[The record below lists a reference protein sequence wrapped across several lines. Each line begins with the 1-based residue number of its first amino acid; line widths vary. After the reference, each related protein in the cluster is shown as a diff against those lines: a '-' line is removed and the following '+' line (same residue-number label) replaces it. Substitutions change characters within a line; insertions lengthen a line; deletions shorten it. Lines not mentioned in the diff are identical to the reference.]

1 MQEVMQVSNYS
12 PNWSPGT
19 PLEDDEKISD
29 AEKAQ
34 LVEES
39 KAAGNFTE
47 EDEKAF
53 WADDQPE

>member
-1 MQEVMQVSNYS
+1 MSYS

-34 LVEES
+34 LIAES
-39 KAAGNFTE
+39 KAAGNWTD

-53 WADDQPE
+53 LADDQPE

>member
-1 MQEVMQVSNYS
+1 MTTGYS

-34 LVEES
+34 LVTES
-39 KAAGNFTE
+39 KAAGNWTE

-53 WADDQPE
+53 YADDQPE